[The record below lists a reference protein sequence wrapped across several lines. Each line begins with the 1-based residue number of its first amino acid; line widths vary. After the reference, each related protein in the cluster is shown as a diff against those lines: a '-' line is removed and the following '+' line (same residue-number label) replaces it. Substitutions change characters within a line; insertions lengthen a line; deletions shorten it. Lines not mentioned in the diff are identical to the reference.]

1 MDRFVLFVDAGYL
14 YGEGGKLVAGTPS
27 RSRLFLDFEEVL
39 VRLTERCADHSG
51 MEQLRTYWYDAAP
64 GGSPTSAHFRLAHEP
79 RLKVRLGQLTST
91 GQSGVDGRIIRDMI
105 VLSHNR
111 AMSHAFL
118 LAGDEDLR
126 EGVEV
131 AQEWGLPVTL
141 LAIEAL
147 EEGEENLSSALVR
160 AVDEVIR
167 LSEEDV
173 SEFMWRREEEDDEYV
188 EPEEAHAVG
197 RRFAEGWIR
206 ETGERQ
212 VDSVRAQSPQIPGG
226 LDARLMEEAD
236 AALGVSL
243 RDHRQLRH
251 AVRDG
256 FWAVVKPGS
265 DDGDGGNG

>member
-27 RSRLFLDFEEVL
+27 RSRLFLDFEKCLEGL
-39 VRLTERCADHSG
+39 ASLSR
-51 MEQLRTYWYDAAP
+51 EQCGLPHLRTYWYDAAP

-79 RLKVRLGQLTST
+79 RLKVRLGQLTSS

-111 AMSHAFL
+111 AMEHVFL

-141 LAIEAL
+141 LAIQPP
-147 EEGEENLSSALVR
+147 EEGEENLSSQLVR
-160 AVDEVIR
+160 AVDEVVT
-167 LSEEDV
+167 LSAEQLG
-173 SEFMWRREEEDDEYV
+173 EFMWPREEEDEDYV
-188 EPEEAHAVG
+188 EPEEAHAMG
-197 RRFAEGWIR
+197 RRFAEGWVR
-206 ETGERQ
+206 EADERR
-212 VDSVRAQSPQIPGG
+212 VEAVREQAPQIPGP

-256 FWAVVKPGS
+256 FWAVVNPGS
-265 DDGDGGNG
+265 GGEEEQP